1 MGKLGWSKKRV
12 ILAIAII
19 AILTGSSFG
28 FWQMNNNAQA
38 AVIDPQP
45 GLVGWWQFDEGS
57 GLTAGDSS
65 GKGNNGTVY
74 NATWVAGKYE
84 QALSFDGAS
93 SNVVVANSDSLKFGT
108 GNLSFSAWVKP
119 SVKTNGA
126 SWEQNTFLDIGGY
139 SVFLSV
145 FRGCNGIRVYLS
157 DGTNSADHTT
167 NVAISQGTWSNVVV
181 VVDRSANM
189 AYLYLNGSL
198 VDSWSISAITGNLGA
213 YTSNLFIGSSHITK
227 EYFNGIIDEC
237 RLYNRT
243 LSAAEIQ
250 ANFDGGPDLA
260 SQLTA
265 KIPTGTT
272 QVIATL
278 SWQGEGSIDATITSP
293 SQTYTEDTMQTYQK
307 TTYSTTT
314 GTSDMLNIKRLS
326 ISVTALEADESWTI
340 ELAFDSVAAY
350 EISVEVQK

>member
-38 AVIDPQP
+38 AVIDPHP

-57 GLTAGDSS
+57 GLTAADSS
-65 GKGNNGTVY
+65 GNGNDGTVY

-93 SNVVVANSDSLKFGT
+93 SNVLVASSDTLRFGTDSL
-108 GNLSFSAWVKP
+108 SVSAWLKP
-119 SVKTNGA
+119 NVKTG
-126 SWEQNTFLDIGGY
+126 SIYDRSTFVDIGSY
-139 SVFLSV
+139 SVFISV
-145 FRGCNGIRVYLS
+145 FSDCNGIRTYLS
-157 DGTNSADHTT
+157 DGTNSVNHYKS
-167 NVAISQGTWSNVVV
+167 VAISQGTWSNVVV
-181 VVDRSANM
+181 VANRSTNM
-189 AYLYLNGSL
+189 AHLYLNGSL
-198 VDSWSISAITGNLGA
+198 IDSWSISAITGNLGA
-213 YTSNLFIGSSHITK
+213 YTSNLFIGRSHSAS
-227 EYFNGIIDEC
+227 EYFNGSIDDV
-237 RLYNRT
+237 RLYNRA

-250 ANFDGGPDLA
+250 ANFNGGPDLA

-265 KIPTGTT
+265 KIPKGTT

-278 SWQGEGSIDATITSP
+278 SWQGDGSINATITSP

-314 GTSDMLNIKRLS
+314 GTADMLNIKRLS
-326 ISVTALEADESWTI
+326 ISVTALEADQSWTI
-340 ELAFDSVAAY
+340 DLAFDSVAAY
-350 EISVEVQK
+350 QISVEVQK